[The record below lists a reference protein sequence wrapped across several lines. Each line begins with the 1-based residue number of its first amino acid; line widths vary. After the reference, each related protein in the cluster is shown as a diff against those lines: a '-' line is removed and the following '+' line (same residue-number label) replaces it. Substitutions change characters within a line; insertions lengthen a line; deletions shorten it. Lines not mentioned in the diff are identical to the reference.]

1 MGPPALRGDGAGRRA
16 RPTAAT
22 HLPVAPYLLGRHF
35 AAERP
40 DAVRLADISYLPTDE
55 G

>member
-1 MGPPALRGDGAGRRA
+1 
-16 RPTAAT
+16 
-22 HLPVAPYLLGRHF
+22 VAPNPLDRKF

-40 DAVRLADISYLPTDE
+40 DAVRLADLSYLPTDE